1 MLIHPCMHP
10 CIFSTFPQRGG
21 EGGKYLHFWGLGE
34 EYWYLL
40 LHFLLFLRVFGLF
53 LRYSCSISFRELKNA
68 IKISFFLYL
77 GGLGTKIRFSSRK
90 KNGAEYW
97 YRRSGLGKD
106 IGSTCLL
113 YWGGVI
119 RQSSLIMKLVNAA
132 DSQ

>member
-1 MLIHPCMHP
+1 M
-10 CIFSTFPQRGG
+10 
-21 EGGKYLHFWGLGE
+21 HFWGLGE

-68 IKISFFLYL
+68 IKNSFFLYL

-113 YWGGVI
+113 YWGVLI
-119 RQSSLIMKLVNAA
+119 TYCCCIYSMICSYNFHNRCCCCNHCLATQSLEGFLL
-132 DSQ
+132 